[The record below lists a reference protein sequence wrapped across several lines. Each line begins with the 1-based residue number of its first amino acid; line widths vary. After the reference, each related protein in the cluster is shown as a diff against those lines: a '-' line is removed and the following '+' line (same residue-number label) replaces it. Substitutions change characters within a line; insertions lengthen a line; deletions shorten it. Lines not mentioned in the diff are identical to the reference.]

1 MNKGTIIRKNRKNMF
16 RILRYCKSGLIAG
29 LIGMMAGMA
38 GQIYRYEFS
47 DRSAVLMQ
55 AATVF
60 MDLDELSFVVAFV
73 AAAVF
78 LYFCVVIEYR
88 RWSRMKHN
96 DEKIVRED

>member
-1 MNKGTIIRKNRKNMF
+1 MKKENKDKMF
-16 RILRYCKSGLIAG
+16 RVLRYCYSCVVAG
-29 LIGMMAGMA
+29 LIGMLAGMV
-38 GQIYRYEFS
+38 GQIYIYEFS
-47 DRSAVLMQ
+47 DRNAVLMQ
-55 AATVF
+55 AASVF
-60 MDLDELSFVVAFV
+60 NELDELSFVVAFI

>member
-1 MNKGTIIRKNRKNMF
+1 MF

-38 GQIYRYEFS
+38 GQIYIYEFS
-47 DRSAVLMQ
+47 DRGAVLMQ
-55 AATVF
+55 AASVF
-60 MDLDELSFVVAFV
+60 NELDELSFVVAFV

>member
-1 MNKGTIIRKNRKNMF
+1 MF
-16 RILRYCKSGLIAG
+16 RVLRYCYSCVVAG
-29 LIGMMAGMA
+29 LIGMLAGMV
-38 GQIYRYEFS
+38 GQIYIYEFS
-47 DRSAVLMQ
+47 DRNAVLMQ
-55 AATVF
+55 AASVF
-60 MDLDELSFVVAFV
+60 NELDELSFVVAFV